1 MKKENNKVMVEM
13 LTFEEPEWRLCE
25 KSIMLQHF
33 LPQAYFFATS
43 LKLFQNK
50 VSKIWKLSET
60 EKM

>member
-1 MKKENNKVMVEM
+1 MVEM